1 MKSSAFHVRSVLAN
15 RGKYSHAK
23 AKRKMALATADSCN
37 NKSTDEGLDRETNV
51 IFCAGSAAPLTP
63 YDCALKIAQLRIHV
77 LKRIKA
83 PYCPD
88 DKTGHVVCSAPS
100 FPASASGVEAFRGT
114 RRHVAGLVKALGNS
128 LYDRTKPVAHTSSKT
143 AHLCGRGLN
152 ISISCPC
159 ATGCPDP
166 EDNLNTALKNKKRS
180 CSQTRSLRLTKRTRG
195 CAG

>member
-1 MKSSAFHVRSVLAN
+1 
-15 RGKYSHAK
+15 
-23 AKRKMALATADSCN
+23 MALATADSCD
-37 NKSTDEGLDRETNV
+37 NKSTDEGLERETNV

-114 RRHVAGLVKALGNS
+114 RRHVAGFVKTLGNS
-128 LYDRTKPVAHTSSKT
+128 VYDRTKLVAHTSSKT
-143 AHLCGRGLN
+143 AHLCGRGLD
-152 ISISCPC
+152 ISIAGPC
-159 ATGCPDP
+159 GTGCPDP
-166 EDNLNTALKNKKRS
+166 RGLSLPPKKRNWNPLGS
-180 CSQTRSLRLTKRTRG
+180 RLFHSLHIAWRKA
-195 CAG
+195 CEAQEMNA